1 MMILTRIFS
10 PLTANR
16 LLASLF
22 LVLCMGISLLQ
33 AQEAPEGLMEI
44 HEAYSN
50 GDFDEVIRRVEK
62 FQEEKP
68 RHTLSDSI
76 FVAKHLAVV
85 YAANPRTREKGRY
98 YMFRLLEMNPT
109 ADLVDM
115 FVSEELDQ
123 TFEKVRKE
131 FSVRERRSNSTANG
145 NLSDSP
151 SRSILTTPPAN
162 TQSTSSTSS
171 RPPSAQKKEGGS
183 VWVWVTGGV
192 VVAAAAVTLYFL
204 TLENPGGT
212 DYSI

>member
-1 MMILTRIFS
+1 
-10 PLTANR
+10 
-16 LLASLF
+16 
-22 LVLCMGISLLQ
+22 MGVSLLQ

-50 GDFDEVIRRVEK
+50 GDFDEVVRRVEV
-62 FQEEKP
+62 FQENKP
-68 RHTLSDSI
+68 QHSLSDSVFI
-76 FVAKHLAVV
+76 AKHLAVV

-151 SRSILTTPPAN
+151 SRTISATSPTHS
-162 TQSTSSTSS
+162 QSTSSNSNRTQ
-171 RPPSAQKKEGGS
+171 SAQKKESGR